1 MKITTKNRKLKLN
14 TVPIALSINDNPR
27 QRRQKLDDKFAS
39 IRISQVVKD
48 YRSTEIV
55 FNRISRQLEL

>member
-27 QRRQKLDDKFAS
+27 QRHQKLDEE
-39 IRISQVVKD
+39 ISQVYDFRK
-48 YRSTEIV
+48 
-55 FNRISRQLEL
+55 